1 MRRCPTISNGPSVA
15 RNPERSSEYNTVR
28 KNLILLAL
36 CQAMGMT
43 ILSML
48 LSLGG
53 LVGQGL
59 ASDPDWATLP
69 VSVQLLFTM
78 LATLPASLLMQRK
91 GRRYGFMLA
100 CFILI
105 VAALAAAWAIYNDS
119 YIGFTLSLAGFGV
132 ALSFFQFFRFAAID
146 VAPDYYVSKAVS
158 WVLAG
163 GLLAA
168 FLGPN
173 LAAWTRDFDPAHPF
187 LLTLLSTIPITLLML
202 WMFWRMD
209 LPLPDACERDGRQRS
224 LRQIAIQPVFFVA
237 VAAAMVAYSVMT
249 LLMTATPLAMK
260 GHGFHFG
267 QTAFIIQWHLV
278 GMFAPSFFSGALID
292 RFGVLNVMLAGVAA
306 YILVVVLNM
315 GEQSISQYWFAL
327 VLLGVGWNFLFI
339 GGTTLLHEAWL
350 PAEKGRVQGINDTL
364 VFSMSALAA
373 IGSGLLYNNLG
384 WEITSLISLPFTLIS
399 GALIVYLIRIRR
411 RAQVLPVGG

>member
-1 MRRCPTISNGPSVA
+1 M
-15 RNPERSSEYNTVR
+15 R

-36 CQAMGMT
+36 CQALGMT

-53 LVGQGL
+53 LVGQAL

-69 VSVQLLFTM
+69 VSAQLLFTM
-78 LATLPASLLMQRK
+78 LATMPASLLMQRK

-105 VAALAAAWAIYNDS
+105 AAALAAAWAIYRDS

-132 ALSFFQFFRFAAID
+132 SLSFFQFFRFAAID
-146 VAPDYYVSKAVS
+146 VVPDHYVSKAIS

-173 LAAWTRDFDPAHPF
+173 LAKWTRDFDPQHPF
-187 LLTLLSTIPITLLML
+187 LLTLLSTIPIALLML
-202 WMFWRMD
+202 LMFWRMD
-209 LPLPDACERDGRQRS
+209 LPPAEPYESSKTRRS
-224 LRQIAIQPVFFVA
+224 LAQIARQPVFIVA
-237 VAAAMVAYSVMT
+237 VVAAMVAYSVMT

-306 YILVVVLNM
+306 YIVVVFLSM
-315 GEQSISQYWFAL
+315 GEQSMSQYWFAL

-339 GGTTLLHEAWL
+339 GGTTLLHDAWQ
-350 PAEKGRVQGINDTL
+350 PEEKGRVQGINDTL

-399 GALIVYLIRIRR
+399 GALIIYLIRLRKQ
-411 RAQVLPVGG
+411 RARLAVGG